1 MKFKYLVILIII
13 TLTGCSTVRY
23 NTEKNDHLS
32 DKAIVFL
39 EAKSDDFSGKSGLK
53 IVKIN
58 GLNLDED
65 LSTSKIEF
73 KPDKYTIEFSTDYTR
88 SFIAEIFTMIP
99 LVGPA
104 LMVYELKVLQSKFE
118 KNIFDLDLKGG
129 HIYLVSFSYNNDD
142 KIVIDIEEV

>member
-1 MKFKYLVILIII
+1 MKFKYLVILIIV

-23 NTEKNDHLS
+23 NTDKNDHFS
-32 DKAIVFL
+32 NKAIVFL
-39 EAKSDDFSGKSGLK
+39 EAKDDGFSGKSGLK

-58 GLNLDED
+58 GLNLEED

-88 SFIAEIFTMIP
+88 SFMGEIFTMIP
-99 LVGPA
+99 MMGPA
-104 LMVYELKVLQSKFE
+104 IIFYELKILQSKFK

-142 KIVIDIEEV
+142 EIEINIEEV

>member
-1 MKFKYLVILIII
+1 MKFKYLVILIIV

-23 NTEKNDHLS
+23 NTDKNDHFS
-32 DKAIVFL
+32 NKATVFL
-39 EAKSDDFSGKSGLK
+39 EAKGGSFSGKSGLK
-53 IVKIN
+53 IIKIN
-58 GLNLDED
+58 GLNLEED

-73 KPDKYTIEFSTDYTR
+73 KPDKYTIEFSSDYTR
-88 SFIAEIFTMIP
+88 SIMGDIASMIP

-104 LMVYELKVLQSKFE
+104 LMVYELKILQSKFE

-129 HIYLVSFSYNNDD
+129 HIYLVSFSYNDDD